1 MNVYKY
7 DEITKE
13 YTGVETAH
21 LNPLETEIQGKDV
34 YLLPANATFDMPYPV
49 KTGYAQV
56 YKDNVWNYVEDN
68 RGKEYWLDADE
79 YGTPARVMKEL
90 GEFPANA
97 VFEAP
102 QKPFNQLKAEK
113 LQEVDTWTAR
123 KITGGFVSTC
133 YNGESILY
141 DTDIDTQITMQ
152 FAKNCCDSDRFAE
165 ELPNGLEV
173 RGYEQVDVDEDGT
186 LVFSKD
192 KTIYYFSPEQIKT
205 WNEDF
210 ALFLREC
217 KKEGWMKQAEVNAC
231 TTKEELAKGVLDY

>member
-1 MNVYKY
+1 MLGKKLYKGKY
-7 DEITKE
+7 TNKE
-13 YTGVETAH
+13 YADLAVWCNA
-21 LNPLETEIQGKDV
+21 N
-34 YLLPANATFDMPYPV
+34 NATI
-49 KTGYAQV
+49 
-56 YKDNVWNYVEDN
+56 EDK
-68 RGKEYWLDADE
+68 GEYYECVAIPEPALEVLKKAKLDE
-79 YGTPARVMKEL
+79 V
-90 GEFPANA
+90 NA
-97 VFEAP
+97 
-102 QKPFNQLKAEK
+102 
-113 LQEVDTWTAR
+113 WTAR

-133 YNGESILY
+133 YNGENVLY
-141 DTDIDTQITMQ
+141 DTDTDTQITMQ

-231 TTKEELAKGVLDY
+231 TTKEELAKVVLDY

>member
-1 MNVYKY
+1 MKY
-7 DEITKE
+7 YAKIINEATKE
-13 YTGVETAH
+13 CEVINQIEGEKLGWEQYDLEFAH
-21 LNPLETEIQGKDV
+21 NGNW
-34 YLLPANATFDMPYPV
+34 YV
-49 KTGYAQV
+49 KGYAPTQP
-56 YKDNVWNYVEDN
+56 
-68 RGKEYWLDADE
+68 LDELKKAKWDE
-79 YGTPARVMKEL
+79 V
-90 GEFPANA
+90 NA
-97 VFEAP
+97 
-102 QKPFNQLKAEK
+102 
-113 LQEVDTWTAR
+113 WTAR

-152 FAKNCCDSDRFAE
+152 FAKSCCDGDRFAE
-165 ELPNGLEV
+165 ELPDGLEV

-231 TTKEELAKGVLDY
+231 TTKEELDKVVLDW

>member
-1 MNVYKY
+1 MFYANK
-7 DEITKE
+7 D
-13 YTGVETAH
+13 
-21 LNPLETEIQGKDV
+21 GKTIIG
-34 YLLPANATFDMPYPV
+34 ATS
-49 KTGYAQV
+49 
-56 YKDNVWNYVEDN
+56 
-68 RGKEYWLDADE
+68 
-79 YGTPARVMKEL
+79 KEL
-90 GEFPANA
+90 LIKLCSNMNITNYTISEKPL
-97 VFEAP
+97 VPISFEEEKA
-102 QKPFNQLKAEK
+102 KLLLKVK
-113 LQEVDTWTAR
+113 RWTR
-123 KITGGFVSTC
+123 NKITGGFVSTC

-141 DTDIDTQITMQ
+141 DTDTDTQITMQ

-165 ELPNGLEV
+165 ELPDGLEV

-231 TTKEELAKGVLDY
+231 TTKEELAKVDLNW

>member
-1 MNVYKY
+1 MK
-7 DEITKE
+7 K
-13 YTGVETAH
+13 
-21 LNPLETEIQGKDV
+21 
-34 YLLPANATFDMPYPV
+34 
-49 KTGYAQV
+49 YAQIK
-56 YKDNVWNYVEDN
+56 Y
-68 RGKEYWLDADE
+68 GKIIYFYHTDLEIGELASIFSPKTYWIDVTDIECGLGWEVTYDADCKMVL
-79 YGTPARVMKEL
+79 TPP
-90 GEFPANA
+90 PAP
-97 VFEAP
+97 VEPSFE
-102 QKPFNQLKAEK
+102 QLKQKK
-113 LQEVDTWTAR
+113 LDMVKAVTAS

-133 YNGESILY
+133 YNGENILY

-152 FAKNCCDSDRFAE
+152 FAKSCCDSDRFAE
-165 ELPNGLEV
+165 ELPDGLEV

-231 TTKEELAKGVLDY
+231 TTKEELAKVVLDY